1 MKNKIGISIIEPVG
15 GHGGMDY
22 YDLSLLNELKL
33 QNDLKVELYT
43 SDYTI
48 TNDEYIHKVFRG
60 IYGKTNKYL
69 RAFRFIKG
77 LFKSL
82 NSSKKKKSQIVHYHF
97 FHTSIMELIMVVFA
111 KVYGF
116 KIVVTAHDVESFV
129 DGSSDKISKYIY
141 NQADAIIAHN
151 EFTKNELVKKKVGKS
166 NNIYIIPHGNYI
178 PVVRHDISKD
188 KASLKLGL
196 ENTDDKIILFF
207 GQIKEVK
214 GLDILINSIP
224 EVEKHVQ
231 NIKLLVAGRPWK
243 DSFTKYMD
251 AIEQANILD
260 KTILHIRYIENNEVD
275 YYFNYADIVVLPY
288 KKIYQ
293 SGVLL
298 NALSYKKSVVVSDLP
313 AMKEMI
319 TDGENG
325 FIFKSEDE
333 MDLAHTLIKAL
344 KNDENLKIIGQN
356 GYNKVLINNDWHK
369 IAKKTA
375 QLYQHI

>member
-43 SDYTI
+43 SDDTI
-48 TNDEYIHKVFRG
+48 TNDECIHKVFRG

-97 FHTSIMELIMVVFA
+97 FHTSIMEFIMVVLA
-111 KVYGF
+111 KAYGF

-151 EFTKNELVKKKVGKS
+151 EFTKNELVKKKVGKT

-178 PVVRHDISKD
+178 PVVRHDISKE
-188 KASLKLGL
+188 KSSLKLGL
-196 ENTDDKIILFF
+196 EHTDDKIILFF

-224 EVEKHVQ
+224 EVKKHVQ

-251 AIEQANILD
+251 AIEKANILD

-333 MDLAHTLIKAL
+333 KDLANILIKAL
-344 KNDENLKIIGQN
+344 KNDENLKTIGQN
-356 GYNKVLINNDWHK
+356 GYNKVLIDNDWHK